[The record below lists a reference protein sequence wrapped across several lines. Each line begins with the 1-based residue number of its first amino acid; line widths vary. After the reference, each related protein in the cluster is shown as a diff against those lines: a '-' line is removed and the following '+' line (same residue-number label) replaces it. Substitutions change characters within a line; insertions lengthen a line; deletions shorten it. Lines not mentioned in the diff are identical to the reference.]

1 MNDNDKNIMINKI
14 DIAYR
19 EIENLD
25 YQYIIMKSI
34 LKNFNDKQ
42 LKVILKGTKMAR
54 KLELKENKQ

>member
-1 MNDNDKNIMINKI
+1 MDDNNKNIMINKI
-14 DIAYR
+14 DVAYR

-25 YQYIIMKSI
+25 YQYIIMKYI

>member
-14 DIAYR
+14 DVAYR

-42 LKVILKGTKMAR
+42 LKVILKSTKMAR

>member
-14 DIAYR
+14 DVAYR

-54 KLELKENKQ
+54 KLELKENK

>member
-1 MNDNDKNIMINKI
+1 MDDKDKNIMINKI
-14 DIAYR
+14 DVAYR

>member
-1 MNDNDKNIMINKI
+1 MDNENKNIMINKI
-14 DIAYR
+14 DVAYR

>member
-1 MNDNDKNIMINKI
+1 MNDNNKNIMINKI
-14 DIAYR
+14 DVAYR

>member
-14 DIAYR
+14 DVAYR

>member
-14 DIAYR
+14 DVAYR

-34 LKNFNDKQ
+34 LKTLMISN
-42 LKVILKGTKMAR
+42 
-54 KLELKENKQ
+54 